1 MMLFLCSDA
10 DVLSLPYTGY
20 AHAILCWCFTLA
32 YSDSNIHGAGA
43 SSFPTRRTMKGE
55 DC

>member
-20 AHAILCWCFTLA
+20 AHATMLVLHTSILGF
-32 YSDSNIHGAGA
+32 
-43 SSFPTRRTMKGE
+43 
-55 DC
+55 